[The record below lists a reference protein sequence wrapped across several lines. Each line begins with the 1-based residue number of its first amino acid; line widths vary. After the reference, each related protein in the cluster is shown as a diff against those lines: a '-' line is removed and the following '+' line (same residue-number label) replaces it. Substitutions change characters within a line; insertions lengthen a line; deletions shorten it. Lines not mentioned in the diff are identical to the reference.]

1 MKNVSESF
9 KEKIKKPF
17 RRFSIRLSIGGTNYD
32 ENHIETFKI
41 QSSIGNSD
49 MISLGAFV
57 ADNLQLS
64 LINNENYNF
73 PEGAPITI
81 FVALEGEQELC
92 LGKFYVQSDS
102 VEKTKMVTKV
112 DAFGIA
118 GKLAETEYTTNLTF
132 PTSILNMINEL
143 ETKYNLEFVNKD
155 VLPNI
160 QYKSK
165 PAGTVRAM
173 ISEIAQLCC
182 SNVRERFE
190 KLNVHQLEFV
200 FASDT
205 NEILTA
211 DNYFTF
217 KRLSDTPI
225 AFTKLYVEKNDVAIV
240 DGEELKAD
248 DLAYGTD
255 DGYCIKITNEHIE
268 NEAELKAMYNKNFPY
283 AFIPF
288 ECEMQGMPHLE
299 VGDLIIVDELV
310 NQKIFTGYTQK
321 YEVGFNAVSDVDSVI
336 FNDTALPD
344 ELTMNETTY
353 VPEVITDVT
362 EQPLQLHIISH
373 ALEYNG
379 GFKSTFRSECP
390 DESMLSVGSNGVRME
405 DIIKRTEKY
414 ISMWKVENDRIL
426 GMVAKLNGDITEM
439 ATKYEQTAEEIRL
452 VAERLGE
459 DNAQLKAMLSV
470 MADQITLR
478 VAEIRN
484 EVEVK
489 VSEILQTIDNISLKV
504 AEIDGV
510 KEKVGQIEITS
521 ESIRQSVE
529 MLENDVQTGI
539 SEINQTV
546 DSITHTVTA
555 LENGQETFKTE
566 INQTVDS
573 ITHTVTALENGQ
585 ETFQTQIEQ
594 TVDSITQTIT
604 KMEQDTETAFS
615 QIRQEI
621 DSINLEIG
629 AVDKV
634 TGESIVSLIN
644 LEPDNIK
651 IESKN
656 IDISG
661 LVTFKDLEGNTET
674 KINGNAIETG
684 TINVLQS
691 TPNSSSNLTIT
702 DSGIEINSDESGDFI
717 VINGQNTGLRIWSG
731 IWATVIQG
739 LLGNDPNSGG
749 IAIGAHDNYGMIK
762 CYPRNYG
769 QANRAGRVEIAAPVI
784 FNGKIYQ
791 SATGNVTEND
801 GYITKAELMEELE
814 KWEPEGGGDAGGTGG
829 SGSETVGDLNIVID
843 KAVDNSENE
852 TYMEDEYFRYSYNS
866 TQRTCYPNVKKET
879 PLPADYKMPDFILFK
894 GALYEVVTT
903 GSSSLYKNQS
913 VDTFT
918 INVNAY
924 QIGSFD
930 QTFSVRKLA
939 IKNKNS
945 KLYTV
950 AQGSFYKCAVLEEV
964 ELPKSIVRLGSY
976 TAGGYGVFQECVNLR
991 MVIFQEGTEL
1001 EDIGSGLFK
1010 GCESIERIVLPPIRP
1025 YTGTSYYLGS
1035 NLFYGC
1041 VNLQYADVSG
1051 LPYIPN
1057 SAFYNCALLSE
1068 VKIDKPTA
1076 INNSAFYG
1084 CAALPEISSESV
1096 ETVGNSAF
1104 QNCTSLAR
1112 IYLPKANNIGT
1123 YAFAGT
1129 AIKSEQDVTISPEV
1143 TRINT
1148 GAFKDC
1154 VQLTSFIHN
1163 GIAQIYPDAFENCT
1177 ELKIVSLNGTGS
1189 VTGAIFMG
1197 CKKIV
1202 SASLDSLP
1210 NLTYVINTQSNQ
1222 ALFYQMPAL
1231 ERVSL
1236 AILTTIQNGMFQDCT
1251 ALKSVNIPKAV
1262 TIGSYAFQN
1271 CTSLPNFSHGF
1282 ADLTRIYQYAFDGC
1296 VGLTEFVANA
1306 VTQIDARA
1314 FQNCTNLRLINFSS
1328 VTDIG
1333 DYAFSG
1339 TAVSGEN
1346 DVVLG
1351 SAVKKLKYHAFF
1363 ACTQLTVFR
1372 HNAIKQVYANAFK
1385 DCTNLQRV
1393 YLNGTTYVGGALF
1406 MGCAAIRVIELDA
1419 LVQLTYT
1426 ITDSSNPALFDGLT
1440 TLQRVSLAALTT
1452 MQSKMFR
1459 NCSELHT
1466 VNLPS
1471 ITKVSSYAFQNCVNL
1486 RGFDFTNITQV
1497 DSYAFQNC
1505 VGVDQV
1511 RLRNATR
1518 IQQYAFDGI
1527 NMVNFTVANTDKSV
1541 SFGSYCLAS
1550 DYISVLDLRNMNG
1563 CSISAN
1569 AFTNMTN
1576 LSAVYFPLGYLNIN
1590 SNAFNSARNCTFYF
1604 ASQAHYNEQTAYN
1617 KGAYYFKIFFL
1628 NKEEYNNTVAYY

>member
-336 FNDTALPD
+336 FNNTALPD

-439 ATKYEQTAEEIRL
+439 ATKYEQTADEIRL

-459 DNAQLKAMLSV
+459 DNAQLKAQLSV
-470 MADQITLR
+470 MADQITLK

-510 KEKVGQIEITS
+510 KEKIGQIEITS

-661 LVTFKDLEGNTET
+661 LVTCKDLEGNTET

-691 TPNSSSNLTIT
+691 TPDSNRQLIIT
-702 DSGIEINSDESGDFI
+702 DSGIRIDSDESGDFL

-739 LLGNDPNSGG
+739 VLGNDPNSGG

-784 FNGKIYQ
+784 FNGKIYN
-791 SATGNVTEND
+791 SASGNVTEND
-801 GYITKAELMEELE
+801 SYITKAELVAELE
-814 KWEPEGGGDAGGTGG
+814 KWEPEGGGDGSTTG
-829 SGSETVGDLNIVID
+829 SGSEMVGDLNIVID
-843 KAVDNSENE
+843 KAVANPDNE
-852 TYMEDEYFRYSYNS
+852 TYMEDEYFRYSYNKS
-866 TQRTCYPNVKKET
+866 QRTCYPNVKKE
-879 PLPADYKMPDFILFK
+879 PSLPADYMMPDFLLFQ
-894 GALYEVVTT
+894 GALYEVVNT
-903 GSSSLYKNQS
+903 GSSSLWKNQT

-918 INVNAY
+918 ININAY
-924 QIGSFD
+924 QIGTFD
-930 QTFSVRKLA
+930 ATFSLRKLA

-945 KLYTV
+945 KLHTV
-950 AQGSFYKCAVLEEV
+950 AQSSFYKCSTLEEA
-964 ELPKSIVRLGSY
+964 ELPKSISALGSY
-976 TAGGYGVFQECVNLR
+976 FGSYGVFQECTNLR
-991 MVIFQEGTEL
+991 TVIFQEGTEL
-1001 EDIGSGLFK
+1001 ENLGNNLFR
-1010 GCESIERIVLPPIRP
+1010 GCESLERIVLPPLRP
-1025 YTGTSYYLGS
+1025 YSGTSYYLGS
-1035 NLFYGC
+1035 YLFYSCKG
-1041 VNLQYADVSG
+1041 LKYADVSG

-1057 SAFYNCALLSE
+1057 YAFYKCSLLAE
-1068 VKIDKPTA
+1068 VKIDKPTS
-1076 INNSAFYG
+1076 INQYAFYG
-1084 CAALPEISSESV
+1084 CESLTDFSGESV
-1096 ETVGNSAF
+1096 ETIGNSAF
-1104 QNCTSLAR
+1104 QNCTSLSL
-1112 IYLPKANNIGT
+1112 INLPKVKKTAQR
-1123 YAFAGT
+1123 AFANT
-1129 AIKSEQDVTISPEV
+1129 AIRTEQDIILDSEV
-1143 TRINT
+1143 DLLHTN
-1148 GAFKDC
+1148 
-1154 VQLTSFIHN
+1154 L
-1163 GIAQIYPDAFENCT
+1163 FENCKH
-1177 ELKIVSLNGTGS
+1177 LVSYRDNMVTQINAGVFNGCTNLRVVQLNRVGRAN
-1189 VTGAIFMG
+1189 GAIFIDCVSLTEVEMDSITSFTYVLYTGTAFLEGKTNLTRASFQLLAEVQSKMFMG
-1197 CKKIV
+1197 CTGLREV
-1202 SASLDSLP
+1202 NLP
-1210 NLTYVINTQSNQ
+1210 N
-1222 ALFYQMPAL
+1222 
-1231 ERVSL
+1231 
-1236 AILTTIQNGMFQDCT
+1236 
-1251 ALKSVNIPKAV
+1251 V
-1262 TIGSYAFQN
+1262 TKVKSYAFQN
-1271 CTSLPNFSHGF
+1271 CDAITSCNLDFSS
-1282 ADLTRIYQYAFDGC
+1282 
-1296 VGLTEFVANA
+1296 LTEIGAY
-1306 VTQIDARA
+1306 A
-1314 FQNCTNLRLINFSS
+1314 FQNCTWI
-1328 VTDIG
+1328 
-1333 DYAFSG
+1333 
-1339 TAVSGEN
+1339 
-1346 DVVLG
+1346 
-1351 SAVKKLKYHAFF
+1351 
-1363 ACTQLTVFR
+1363 R
-1372 HNAIKQVYANAFK
+1372 H
-1385 DCTNLQRV
+1385 
-1393 YLNGTTYVGGALF
+1393 
-1406 MGCAAIRVIELDA
+1406 LD
-1419 LVQLTYT
+1419 
-1426 ITDSSNPALFDGLT
+1426 
-1440 TLQRVSLAALTT
+1440 
-1452 MQSKMFR
+1452 
-1459 NCSELHT
+1459 
-1466 VNLPS
+1466 
-1471 ITKVSSYAFQNCVNL
+1471 
-1486 RGFDFTNITQV
+1486 
-1497 DSYAFQNC
+1497 
-1505 VGVDQV
+1505 
-1511 RLRNATR
+1511 LRNVAR
-1518 IQQYAFDGI
+1518 IGNYAFDG
-1527 NMVNFTVANTDKSV
+1527 VDLD
-1541 SFGSYCLAS
+1541 SFSISRPSSLSATAYVYMDPYC
-1550 DYISVLDLRNMNG
+1550 ISSSSITVLDLRNTSHCLLG
-1563 CSISAN
+1563 SN

-1576 LSAVYFPLGYLNIN
+1576 LRAVYFPDGNLNIS
-1590 SNAFNSARNCTFYF
+1590 SNAFNSTRNCTFYF

-1628 NKEEYNNTVAYY
+1628 DEEEYNNTVAFY

>member
-17 RRFSIRLSIGGTNYD
+17 RRFSMRVSIGGINYD
-32 ENHIETFKI
+32 ENHVETFKI

-414 ISMWKVENDRIL
+414 ISMWKIENDRIL
-426 GMVAKLNGDITEM
+426 GMVAKLNGDVTEM

-546 DSITHTVTA
+546 DSITHTITA

-629 AVDKV
+629 AVDKI
-634 TGESIVSLIN
+634 TGERIVSMIN
-644 LEPDNIK
+644 MEPDNIK

-656 IDISG
+656 IDITG
-661 LVTFKDLEGNTET
+661 IVTFKDLEGNTET

-691 TPNSSSNLTIT
+691 TPDSNSQLIIT
-702 DSGIEINSDESGDFI
+702 DSGIRIDSDESGDFL

-739 LLGNDPNSGG
+739 VLGNDPNSGG

-784 FNGKIYQ
+784 FNGKIYH
-791 SATGNVTEND
+791 SSTGNVTDDD
-801 GYITKAELMEELE
+801 GYVTKAELMEELE
-814 KWEPEGGGDAGGTGG
+814 KWEPEGGGDAGGSTG
-829 SGSETVGDLNIVID
+829 SGSEMVGDLKTVIE
-843 KAVDNSENE
+843 KAVDNPQNE
-852 TYMEDEYFRYSYNS
+852 TYMEDEYFRYSYNKS
-866 TQRTCYPNVKKET
+866 QRTCYPNVKKET
-879 PLPADYKMPDFILFK
+879 PLPADYMMPDFILFQ
-894 GALYEVVTT
+894 GALFEVVNT
-903 GSSSLYKNQS
+903 GSSSLWKNQT
-913 VDTFT
+913 VDTLT
-918 INVNAY
+918 ININAY
-924 QIGSFD
+924 QIGAFD
-930 QTFSVRKLA
+930 QTFSVRKIA
-939 IKNKNS
+939 IKNPNS
-945 KLYTV
+945 KLNTV
-950 AQGSFYKCAVLEEV
+950 VQSSFYKNAVLEEV
-964 ELPKSIVRLGSY
+964 ELPKSILNLGY
-976 TAGGYGVFQECVNLR
+976 YAGGYGVFQECTNLR
-991 MVIFQEGTEL
+991 TVIFQEGTEL
-1001 EDIGSGLFK
+1001 ENIGNNLFR
-1010 GCESIERIVLPPIRP
+1010 GCESLERIVLPPLRP
-1025 YTGTSYYLGS
+1025 YSGTSYYLGS
-1035 NLFYGC
+1035 YLFYGC
-1041 VNLQYADVSG
+1041 KGLKYADVSG

-1057 SAFYNCALLSE
+1057 YAFYECALLAE
-1068 VKIDKPTA
+1068 VKIDKPTS
-1076 INNSAFYG
+1076 INQYAFYG
-1084 CAALPEISSESV
+1084 CESLTDFSGESV
-1096 ETVGNSAF
+1096 ETIGNSAF
-1104 QNCTSLAR
+1104 QNCTSLSL
-1112 IYLPKANNIGT
+1112 INLPKVKKTAQR
-1123 YAFAGT
+1123 AFANT
-1129 AIKSEQDVTISPEV
+1129 AIRTEQDIILDSEV
-1143 TRINT
+1143 DLLHTN
-1148 GAFKDC
+1148 
-1154 VQLTSFIHN
+1154 L
-1163 GIAQIYPDAFENCT
+1163 FENCKH
-1177 ELKIVSLNGTGS
+1177 LVSYRNNMVTQINAGVFNGCTNLRVVQLNRVGRAN
-1189 VTGAIFMG
+1189 GAIFIDCVSLTEVEMDSITSFTYVLYTGTAFLEGKTNLTRASFQLLAEVQSKMFMG
-1197 CKKIV
+1197 CTGLREV
-1202 SASLDSLP
+1202 NLP
-1210 NLTYVINTQSNQ
+1210 N
-1222 ALFYQMPAL
+1222 
-1231 ERVSL
+1231 
-1236 AILTTIQNGMFQDCT
+1236 
-1251 ALKSVNIPKAV
+1251 V
-1262 TIGSYAFQN
+1262 TKVKSYAFQN
-1271 CTSLPNFSHGF
+1271 CDAITSCNLDFSS
-1282 ADLTRIYQYAFDGC
+1282 
-1296 VGLTEFVANA
+1296 LTEIGAY
-1306 VTQIDARA
+1306 A
-1314 FQNCTNLRLINFSS
+1314 FQNCTWI
-1328 VTDIG
+1328 
-1333 DYAFSG
+1333 
-1339 TAVSGEN
+1339 
-1346 DVVLG
+1346 
-1351 SAVKKLKYHAFF
+1351 
-1363 ACTQLTVFR
+1363 R
-1372 HNAIKQVYANAFK
+1372 H
-1385 DCTNLQRV
+1385 
-1393 YLNGTTYVGGALF
+1393 
-1406 MGCAAIRVIELDA
+1406 LD
-1419 LVQLTYT
+1419 
-1426 ITDSSNPALFDGLT
+1426 
-1440 TLQRVSLAALTT
+1440 
-1452 MQSKMFR
+1452 
-1459 NCSELHT
+1459 
-1466 VNLPS
+1466 
-1471 ITKVSSYAFQNCVNL
+1471 
-1486 RGFDFTNITQV
+1486 
-1497 DSYAFQNC
+1497 
-1505 VGVDQV
+1505 
-1511 RLRNATR
+1511 LRNVAQ
-1518 IQQYAFDGI
+1518 IGNYAFDG
-1527 NMVNFTVANTDKSV
+1527 VDLD
-1541 SFGSYCLAS
+1541 SFSISRPSSLSATAYVYMDPYC
-1550 DYISVLDLRNMNG
+1550 ISSSSITVLDLRNTSHCLLG
-1563 CSISAN
+1563 SN

-1576 LSAVYFPLGYLNIN
+1576 LRAVYFPDGNLNIS
-1590 SNAFNSARNCTFYF
+1590 SNAFNSTRNCTFYF

-1628 NKEEYNNTVAYY
+1628 DEEEYNNTVAFY

>member
-439 ATKYEQTAEEIRL
+439 ATKYEQTADEIRL
-452 VAERLGE
+452 VAERLGDE
-459 DNAQLKAMLSV
+459 NEQLKAQLSV
-470 MADQITLR
+470 MADQITLK

-510 KEKVGQIEITS
+510 KEKIGQIEITS
-521 ESIRQSVE
+521 ESIRQSVKT
-529 MLENDVQTGI
+529 LENDVQTGI
-539 SEINQTV
+539 SEIEQTV
-546 DSITHTVTA
+546 DSITHTVA
-555 LENGQETFKTE
+555 QLKNGNEN
-566 INQTVDS
+566 
-573 ITHTVTALENGQ
+573 
-585 ETFQTQIEQ
+585 FQSQIEQ

-691 TPNSSSNLTIT
+691 TPDSNSQLIIT
-702 DSGIEINSDESGDFI
+702 DSGIRIDSDESGDFL
-717 VINGQNTGLRIWSG
+717 VIDGQNTGLRIWSG

-739 LLGNDPNSGG
+739 VLGNDPNSGG

-769 QANRAGRVEIAAPVI
+769 QANRAGKVEIAAPVI
-784 FNGKIYQ
+784 FNGKIYH
-791 SATGNVTEND
+791 SSTGNVTDDD
-801 GYITKAELMEELE
+801 GYVTKAELMEELE

-843 KAVDNSENE
+843 KAVENLENE
-852 TYMEDEYFRYSYNS
+852 TYMEDEYFRYSYNKS
-866 TQRTCYPNVKKET
+866 QRTCYPNVKKEP

-924 QIGSFD
+924 QIGAFD

-939 IKNKNS
+939 IKNKNG
-945 KLYTV
+945 KLHTV
-950 AQGSFYKCAVLEEV
+950 AQSSFYKNAVLEEV
-964 ELPKSIVRLGSY
+964 ELPKSILNLGY
-976 TAGGYGVFQECVNLR
+976 YAGGYGVFQECTNLR
-991 MVIFQEGTEL
+991 TVIFQEGTEL
-1001 EDIGSGLFK
+1001 ENIGNNLFR
-1010 GCESIERIVLPPIRP
+1010 GCESLERIVLPPLRP
-1025 YTGTSYYLGS
+1025 YSGTSYYLGTY
-1035 NLFYGC
+1035 LFYGC
-1041 VNLQYADVSG
+1041 KGLKYADVSG

-1057 SAFYNCALLSE
+1057 YAFYECALLVE
-1068 VKIDKPTA
+1068 VKIDKPTS
-1076 INNSAFYG
+1076 INQYAFYG
-1084 CAALPEISSESV
+1084 CESLTDFSGESV
-1096 ETVGNSAF
+1096 ETIGNSAF
-1104 QNCTSLAR
+1104 QNCTSLSR
-1112 IYLPKANNIGT
+1112 INLPKVKKTAQR
-1123 YAFAGT
+1123 AFANT
-1129 AIKSEQDVTISPEV
+1129 AIRTEQDIILDSEV
-1143 TRINT
+1143 DRLHTN
-1148 GAFKDC
+1148 
-1154 VQLTSFIHN
+1154 L
-1163 GIAQIYPDAFENCT
+1163 FENCKH
-1177 ELKIVSLNGTGS
+1177 LVSYRNNMVTQINAGVFNGCTNLRVVQLNRVGRAN
-1189 VTGAIFMG
+1189 GAIFIDCVSLTEVEMDSITSFTYVLYTGTAFLEGKTNLTRASFQLLAEVQSKMFMG
-1197 CKKIV
+1197 CTGLREV
-1202 SASLDSLP
+1202 NLP
-1210 NLTYVINTQSNQ
+1210 N
-1222 ALFYQMPAL
+1222 
-1231 ERVSL
+1231 
-1236 AILTTIQNGMFQDCT
+1236 
-1251 ALKSVNIPKAV
+1251 V
-1262 TIGSYAFQN
+1262 TKVKSYAFQN
-1271 CTSLPNFSHGF
+1271 CDAITSCNLDFSS
-1282 ADLTRIYQYAFDGC
+1282 
-1296 VGLTEFVANA
+1296 LTE
-1306 VTQIDARA
+1306 IGEYA
-1314 FQNCTNLRLINFSS
+1314 FQNCTWI
-1328 VTDIG
+1328 
-1333 DYAFSG
+1333 
-1339 TAVSGEN
+1339 
-1346 DVVLG
+1346 
-1351 SAVKKLKYHAFF
+1351 
-1363 ACTQLTVFR
+1363 R
-1372 HNAIKQVYANAFK
+1372 H
-1385 DCTNLQRV
+1385 
-1393 YLNGTTYVGGALF
+1393 
-1406 MGCAAIRVIELDA
+1406 LD
-1419 LVQLTYT
+1419 
-1426 ITDSSNPALFDGLT
+1426 
-1440 TLQRVSLAALTT
+1440 
-1452 MQSKMFR
+1452 
-1459 NCSELHT
+1459 
-1466 VNLPS
+1466 
-1471 ITKVSSYAFQNCVNL
+1471 
-1486 RGFDFTNITQV
+1486 
-1497 DSYAFQNC
+1497 
-1505 VGVDQV
+1505 
-1511 RLRNATR
+1511 LRNVAR
-1518 IQQYAFDGI
+1518 IDNYAFDG
-1527 NMVNFTVANTDKSV
+1527 VDLD
-1541 SFGSYCLAS
+1541 SFSISRPSSLSATAYVYMDPYC
-1550 DYISVLDLRNMNG
+1550 ISSSSITVLDLRNTSHCLLG
-1563 CSISAN
+1563 SN
-1569 AFTNMTN
+1569 AFANMTN
-1576 LSAVYFPLGYLNIN
+1576 LRAVYFPDGNLNIS
-1590 SNAFNSARNCTFYF
+1590 SNAFNSTRNCTFYF

-1628 NKEEYNNTVAYY
+1628 DEEEYNNTVAFY